1 LGTAHIVKFGKNDI
15 WKSIEL
21 IFISSGEKEEEANVL
36 NPVGIAAYTVFAWI
50 RHQM

>member
-1 LGTAHIVKFGKNDI
+1 MGTAHIVKFGKNDT

-21 IFISSGEKEEEANVL
+21 IFVSSGEKEEANVL
-36 NPVGIAAYTVFAWI
+36 NLAGIAAYMVFAWI